1 MASCVMVSTSS
12 LQSSQAAGE
21 PALMTEEEMKK
32 VLADYGQVSTY
43 LRVQLCPPMDADA
56 QTDSWVIQPG
66 KAGIPASMLVCLV
79 AGGTQKVSRD
89 QAAAWGKSDEDLF
102 ASALQNTIGG
112 HDLEVSFMR
121 LGTTLVHVLESLQET
136 AATAIFE
143 PGVIPLPGPGTDW
156 LVGIPNSRCILAIPR
171 RSSRQ
176 DAENLAIAT
185 ARLFDAS
192 RHPVS
197 PALFSWSTHGGLRPL
212 GTWGTRHLANK
223 GQRWSS
229 WLVWGGAALILLQL
243 IVHDALVDSARDAV
257 RLNDYAGARMN
268 ADRAL
273 AISFTADQE
282 SKARHWRAVSLYE
295 QGQEDEAFAEE
306 QRAVELNPAAGNV
319 QALLSV
325 LYQRRGD
332 LERAGMHA
340 RQALETRD
348 RYPEAH
354 YVLAVIDM
362 KHGRVEAARQH
373 LQRAIALAPGEPYY
387 VNALKKLSRPATHGK

>member
-1 MASCVMVSTSS
+1 
-12 LQSSQAAGE
+12 
-21 PALMTEEEMKK
+21 MKK
-32 VLADYGQVSTY
+32 VFHDYDQVSSH
-43 LRVQLCPPMDADA
+43 LRIQLCPPTDAEG
-56 QTDSWVIQPG
+56 QTDSWVIRPG

-89 QAAAWGKSDEDLF
+89 QAAAWGKSDEELF
-102 ASALQNTIGG
+102 ASALQNTFGG
-112 HDLEVSFMR
+112 HHLEASFMR
-121 LGTTLVHVLESLQET
+121 LGTTLVHVLESPQET

-143 PGVIPLPGPGTDW
+143 PGVIPLPSPGTDW

-212 GTWGTRHLANK
+212 GARAAGHLANK
-223 GQRWSS
+223 GQRWSY
-229 WLVWGGAALILLQL
+229 WMVWVGAALILLQ
-243 IVHDALVDSARDAV
+243 IFVHDALLDSARDAA
-257 RLNDYAGARMN
+257 RRNDPAGARIN

-273 AISFTADQE
+273 AISFTPNQE
-282 SKARHWRAVSLYE
+282 SRARHWRAVSLYD
-295 QGQEDEAFAEE
+295 QGREEEAFVEE
-306 QRAVELNPAAGNV
+306 QRAVELNPSAGNV

-332 LERAGMHA
+332 EERAGMHA

-354 YVLAVIDM
+354 YVLAVIDL

-387 VNALKKLSRPATHGK
+387 RNALQKLSLPASNGK